1 MQKLIA
7 NYLFQYKNCALP
19 QIGTLH
25 IKSES
30 AALEMGVQ
38 KIHAPESRIIFTN
51 DITDSKNLTEYIAV
65 NKNINI
71 DEAAYQLKN
80 ISNEILNLKEG
91 EEFLIANVGLFAK
104 SQNDKLL
111 FKEVKEEEFFRPSVY
126 AERVIHP
133 DDSHA
138 ILVGDKE
145 TDRNSMTDFFTD
157 SAAVEKDKWWI
168 WAVVIFVLS
177 AVMIFIYLNN
187 DNSNSFFGVS
197 NKYEVSQPTVQY
209 KNIP

>member
-1 MQKLIA
+1 MQKLLA

-25 IKSES
+25 IKSEP
-30 AALEMGVQ
+30 ATLEMGVQ
-38 KIHAPESRIIFTN
+38 KIYAPINKIVFTN

-65 NKNINI
+65 DKNISF
-71 DEAAYQLKN
+71 DEAAYQLNK

-91 EEFLIANVGLFAK
+91 QEFLIANVGVFK
-104 SQNDKLL
+104 KPQNDRLL
-111 FKEVKEEEFFRPSVY
+111 FKEVIEEEFFTPSIY

-145 TDRNSMTDFFTD
+145 TDRNTMTEFFSETTTI
-157 SAAVEKDKWWI
+157 KKNKWWL
-168 WAVVIFVLS
+168 WAGVFFVLS
-177 AVMIFIYLNN
+177 IFIFFIYYNN
-187 DNSNSFFGVS
+187 ENHNNLFGVAH
-197 NKYEVSQPTVQY
+197 KYQINEATKQY

>member
-1 MQKLIA
+1 MQKLLA

-25 IKSES
+25 IKTES

-38 KIHAPESRIIFTN
+38 KIHAPVNKIIFSN
-51 DITDSKNLTEYIAV
+51 EITDSKNVTEYIAA
-65 NKNINI
+65 NKNISF

-80 ISNEILNLKEG
+80 ISNEILSLKEG
-91 EEFLIANVGLFAK
+91 QEFLLDNVGVFTK

-111 FKEVKEEEFFRPSVY
+111 FEEVKEIEIFTPSVY

-145 TDRNSMTDFFTD
+145 TDRNSMTEFFTD
-157 SAAVEKDKWWI
+157 SLAVENDKWWI
-168 WAVVIFVLS
+168 WAIVIFVAS
-177 AVMIFIYLNN
+177 SVMLFIYLND
-187 DNSNSFFGVS
+187 DNKNSSFGIS
-197 NKYEVSQPTVQY
+197 HKYEISKPTNQY